1 MNLISNSIVK
11 SLLNI
16 GNIKND
22 IEDILSWVKLI
33 RKNTHVNIK
42 SINFNELQQWNFS
55 KKTKNLEHDSGKFFS
70 IEGLSCYNS
79 FNGLRWTQPIINQPE
94 IGYLG
99 ILCKDF
105 DGTLHFL
112 LQAKIEPGN
121 KNFVQLSPT
130 LQATKSNF
138 TRVHGGK
145 KPDYL
150 DFFTN
155 SSNQEI
161 LVDCLQTEQ
170 GSRFYKKR
178 NRNIIIKTEK
188 EIKVKENFKWLT
200 LHQIKSLLKTNNLI
214 NMDTRTVISCLNI
227 AQFSKNANQKYLEYG
242 NEFYR
247 SVYEDNQTSIQKN
260 LNKLINIKFSSENI
274 SNLISVNKIKNWV
287 VSSDR
292 IFHEQEKY
300 FEVVAKKVEIE
311 SREVFSWDQPMIK
324 PIGQGVCV
332 LFIKKI
338 EKRFFILTQIKI
350 EPGIFDML
358 EYGPTIQTNNIM
370 NYQDDCMINYYL
382 NSKASFKTVHDSIQ
396 SEEGGRFYLEEN
408 INTIVLLE
416 NNNDLVEIPEN
427 YCWISLSDALFINSI
442 NSLFN
447 IQLRSLISLIDYK
460 NN

>member
-1 MNLISNSIVK
+1 MNNSEDSLVK
-11 SLLNI
+11 SLLGVGDAVNSV
-16 GNIKND
+16 
-22 IEDILSWVKLI
+22 EDILDWIKLI
-33 RKNTHVNIK
+33 REDTHVNIK
-42 SINFNELQQWNFS
+42 SICFNDLKEWSFS
-55 KKTKNLEHDSGKFFS
+55 KKTNNLEHDSGKFFS
-70 IEGLSCYNS
+70 IQGLSCYNS
-79 FNGLRWTQPIINQPE
+79 FNGLKWEQPIINQPE

-99 ILCKDF
+99 ILCKEF
-105 DGTLHFL
+105 NGVLHFL

-145 KPDYL
+145 KPNYL
-150 DFFTN
+150 EYFIN
-155 SSNQEI
+155 SSNQEV
-161 LVDCLQTEQ
+161 LVDCLQSEQ

-178 NRNIIIKTEK
+178 NRNIIIKTNK
-188 EIKVKENFKWLT
+188 KINVKENFKWLT
-200 LHQIKSLLKTNNLI
+200 LHQIKSLLKNNNLI

-227 AQFSKNANQKYLEYG
+227 AKYSKNVSSKYLEHG
-242 NEFYR
+242 NDFYK
-247 SVYEDNQTSIQKN
+247 SIYYDNQTYIEKN
-260 LNKLINIKFSSENI
+260 LNKFINIKFNSENI
-274 SNLISVNKIKNWV
+274 NKLISLNKVDNWII
-287 VSSDR
+287 SEDK
-292 IFHEQEKY
+292 IFHEEKKY

-324 PIGQGVCV
+324 PVGQGVCI
-332 LFIKKI
+332 LFVKKV
-338 EKRFFILTQIKI
+338 ENRFFILTQIKV
-350 EPGIFDML
+350 ELGIFDMV

-370 NYQDDCMINYYL
+370 NYQNDEMINYYL
-382 NSKASFKTVHDSIQ
+382 SSKASLKVLYSSLQ

-416 NNNDLVEIPEN
+416 NDNDLMEIPEN

-442 NSLFN
+442 NNLFN